1 MSTSE
6 SDPNKQNQTPD
17 ETPRASETP
26 PRTGQGVL
34 HAGRALPYLAALAAA
49 TAATAAQ
56 PAAASPVPEQDR
68 AYLEALLQ
76 GSWTQ
81 PADLNATK
89 PADGRVADPKAGEVN
104 TAQGFNDSYNPHPK
118 PYSDQHYADSGHFG
132 DRN

>member
-1 MSTSE
+1 MSTSG
-6 SDPNKQNQTPD
+6 SDSNKPSQTPD
-17 ETPRASETP
+17 ETPRSLDTA
-26 PRTGQGVL
+26 PRSGQGV
-34 HAGRALPYLAALAAA
+34 AGKALPYLAALAAA
-49 TAATAAQ
+49 TAAAAAP

-81 PADLNATK
+81 PADLNAAK
-89 PADGRVADPKAGEVN
+89 PADDQAAAPKADDFK
-104 TAQGFNDSYNPHPK
+104 TAQGFNDSNNPHPQ